1 MAKFNYF
8 YIDEESTQVNNLTIK
23 YPIARPTG
31 SGTVDVHGTLRWK
44 NSGNVEEV
52 PRLVLTEYSLDYG
65 AWTSN
70 LARILTGSAQL
81 QQGQLDPYQ
90 ALYTGNKTGF
100 YYSLPYL
107 IRPGNSIRG
116 NISNSWTDS
125 TQGITDMA
133 KSVLGGGSSKKAFDM
148 LTGAGDVL
156 GKILTPGYGTEPVK
170 SFATTSENTISV
182 SFPLYNTGS
191 IEDANNNFSF
201 VSLLAFQNLK
211 TRTTFLSY
219 LPPKIYSV
227 DGLSDGSVYM
237 PAAIIKE
244 LNIESIGT
252 TRSITDL
259 GGNSSS
265 DGRTLIPEA
274 YKVSIV
280 FQELLP
286 QSSNIMWGALG
297 GQKVR
302 VIAPGLANNPY
313 IGAPQGGANDVTRV
327 LRTA

>member
-1 MAKFNYF
+1 MANFNYF
-8 YIDEESTQVNNLTIK
+8 YITQKETKVNNLSIK
-23 YPIARPTG
+23 YPIAMPTG
-31 SGTVDVHGTLRWK
+31 SGTIDVHGKLKWK
-44 NSGNVEEV
+44 NSGNIEEV

-70 LARILTGSAQL
+70 IARLLTGVSQL
-81 QQGQLDPYQ
+81 TEGQLDPYQ

-107 IRPGNSIRG
+107 IRPGNTIRG
-116 NISNSWTDS
+116 NISNTWGDS

-133 KSVLGGGSSKKAFDM
+133 KGIFGGGSSAKAFNM
-148 LTGAGDVL
+148 LTGAGEVL
-156 GKILTPGYGTEPVK
+156 GNILTPGYGTEPVK
-170 SFATTSENTISV
+170 SFTSTTENSVTV

-219 LPPKIYSV
+219 IPPKIYTV

-244 LNIESIGT
+244 LNIESIGA

-274 YKVSIV
+274 YKVTIT

-286 QSSNIMWGALG
+286 QSSNIMWGSLG

-302 VIAPGLANNPY
+302 VIAPGLQNNPY
-313 IGAPQGGANDVTRV
+313 SGTTINGNTFPNTRIS
-327 LRTA
+327 